1 MKICCLLPSGAE
13 ILCALDLADS
23 IIGISDLC
31 AYPPEIM
38 QTKPI
43 VSRSKVDPSAMSS
56 QEVEAALTDLLRR
69 GESPYDL
76 DCQWLAQES
85 PDLILTQDLC
95 HICEIDANEVNA
107 ALRQS
112 NGGGTG
118 LPVQPQV
125 VVLQPRTFN
134 DILNSITQVGE
145 VCGVP
150 HRATKLTAS
159 LRQRADAVIRK
170 IAAESPHRP
179 AVFSLEGINPL
190 VAGGHWI
197 PDLLQM
203 AGGRIDA
210 LAPGANAR
218 RLEWREVLT
227 AAPEKLFVDL
237 CSSDVSRHLREIP
250 WLAAQPGWRDIPAVA
265 AGEVY
270 LLDHTYFSSPGPR
283 IADGLEILAQL
294 THPPAFQPP
303 NPPRRR
309 RKAGPASRRNH
320 HPGKHR
326 QLLPPL
332 PLAAAPFRP
341 SCLRL
346 RKIVAHIANAY
357 YNNPNSATRR
367 FPLDCLPFAN
377 APAGAHRKGRA
388 SGCV

>member
-43 VSRSKVDPSAMSS
+43 VSRSKVDPSTMSS

-76 DCQWLAQES
+76 DCQWLARES

-107 ALRQS
+107 ALRQTQDGS
-112 NGGGTG
+112 GG

-134 DILNSITQVGE
+134 DILNSITQIGE

-150 HRATKLTAS
+150 HRAAKLTAS
-159 LRQRADAVIRK
+159 LRQRAAAVIRK
-170 IAAESPHRP
+170 IAAEAQHRP
-179 AVFSLEGINPL
+179 TVFSLEGINPL

-210 LAPGANAR
+210 LKPGGNAR
-218 RLEWREVLT
+218 RLEWREVLA

-237 CSSDVSRHLREIP
+237 CSSDVSRHLREVP
-250 WLAAQPGWRDIPAVA
+250 WLAAQPGWRHLPAVA

-283 IADGLEILAQL
+283 IVDGLEILAQL
-294 THPPAFQPP
+294 THPQLFNHQIPP
-303 NPPRRR
+303 GAAVKLDP
-309 RKAGPASRRNH
+309 
-320 HPGKHR
+320 
-326 QLLPPL
+326 Q
-332 PLAAAPFRP
+332 AAATTTPENIANCFRP
-341 SCLRL
+341 
-346 RKIVAHIANAY
+346 
-357 YNNPNSATRR
+357 
-367 FPLDCLPFAN
+367 FP
-377 APAGAHRKGRA
+377 
-388 SGCV
+388 

>member
-31 AYPPEIM
+31 AHPPEIM

-43 VSRSKVDPSAMSS
+43 VSRSKVDPSTMSS
-56 QEVEAALTDLLRR
+56 QEVEAALSDLLRR

-112 NGGGTG
+112 RGG

-134 DILNSITQVGE
+134 DILSSITQVGE

-170 IAAESPHRP
+170 IAAAAQHRP
-179 AVFSLEGINPL
+179 TVFSLEGINPL

-210 LAPGANAR
+210 LAPGGNAR
-218 RLEWREVLT
+218 RLEWREVLA

-294 THPPAFQPP
+294 THPRLFNHQIPP
-303 NPPRRR
+303 GAAVKLDP
-309 RKAGPASRRNH
+309 
-320 HPGKHR
+320 
-326 QLLPPL
+326 Q
-332 PLAAAPFRP
+332 AAAATPPENIANCFRP
-341 SCLRL
+341 
-346 RKIVAHIANAY
+346 Y
-357 YNNPNSATRR
+357 P
-367 FPLDCLPFAN
+367 
-377 APAGAHRKGRA
+377 
-388 SGCV
+388 